1 MACRSILALP
11 AAGLGFFFSAL
22 VLKFGLGWVNDD
34 LGINE
39 FSYVISMYVTL
50 VLWVVMAPAVA
61 VMVRAQMVPLILRTR
76 RRGRVIDVD

>member
-11 AAGLGFFFSAL
+11 FAGLGFFFSAL

-39 FSYVISMYVTL
+39 FSYFTSMYVTL

-61 VMVRAQMVPLILRTR
+61 AMSRAQMVPMMIRA
-76 RRGRVIDVD
+76 RRGRIIDVD